1 MEEVLTKVKTNVIIC
16 LQKYNNKK
24 NVYFQYNFQNML
36 DLLLSRI
43 VMIKKIKYRIGMNI
57 YKLSVLLIKCNYF

>member
-16 LQKYNNKK
+16 LLKYNNKK
-24 NVYFQYNFQNML
+24 NVYFQNNFQNML

>member
-1 MEEVLTKVKTNVIIC
+1 MLSFVYRNII
-16 LQKYNNKK
+16 QK
-24 NVYFQYNFQNML
+24 NVYIQNNFQNML

-57 YKLSVLLIKCNYF
+57 YKLKCNCF

>member
-1 MEEVLTKVKTNVIIC
+1 MEKVLTKVKTNVIIC
-16 LQKYNNKK
+16 LLKYNNKK
-24 NVYFQYNFQNML
+24 NVYFQNNFQNML

>member
-16 LQKYNNKK
+16 LLKYNNKK
-24 NVYFQYNFQNML
+24 NVYFQNNFQNML

-57 YKLSVLLIKCNYF
+57 YKLKCNCF